1 MRKVRGFR
9 ALVFIRALVFKEFNP
24 VFGREL
30 IIELIVELIF
40 LK

>member
-9 ALVFIRALVFKEFNP
+9 ALIFKEFNLF
-24 VFGREL
+24 FGKEL
-30 IIELIVELIF
+30 NVELIVELVF

>member
-1 MRKVRGFR
+1 MRKVRGF
-9 ALVFIRALVFKEFNP
+9 RALVFKEFNP

-30 IIELIVELIF
+30 IIELIVELVF